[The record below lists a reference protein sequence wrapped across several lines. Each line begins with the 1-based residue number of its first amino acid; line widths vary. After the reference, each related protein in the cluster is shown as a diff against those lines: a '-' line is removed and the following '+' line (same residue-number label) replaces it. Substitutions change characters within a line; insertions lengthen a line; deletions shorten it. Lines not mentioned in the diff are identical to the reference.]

1 MGGDRGAGRAGG
13 DLAGRRGAPAG
24 ARPDP
29 DAGPA
34 RVSLCPAAARAAVAV
49 CWPPPPSP
57 PGRSSGPSGR
67 RSPATSGSQG
77 SARAL
82 GASSAGDELGA
93 LGALVSPGPGALA
106 YPLCVVTSLGPTV
119 TKAKGQSNRKVFS

>member
-13 DLAGRRGAPAG
+13 DLAGRRGEPPA

-34 RVSLCPAAARAAVAV
+34 RVSLYPAAARAAVAV
-49 CWPPPPSP
+49 CWPQPPSP
-57 PGRSSGPSGR
+57 PGRSSGASGR

-82 GASSAGDELGA
+82 GALSAGDELGA
-93 LGALVSPGPGALA
+93 LGALVSPGSRALA
-106 YPLCVVTSLGPTV
+106 YPLCVVTRLPWSHCYQSQR
-119 TKAKGQSNRKVFS
+119 AKVP